1 MKSQFFYARVAVIL
15 TSILLI
21 NTISANVL
29 PWENYSKYLPEKMP
43 EITRQLRGIWICTV
57 INLDWPSKEVIDI
70 KDDKERI
77 EKSKDELIDILDNA
91 VEMNLNSVF
100 FQVSPEGDAFYKS
113 DIVPWSRYL
122 TGTFGKDPGFDPL
135 EFAIKEARKRNLEF
149 HAWINPYR
157 ISMYTGIETIKTLD
171 IEKSVYKQHPE
182 WIRTG
187 MGRFIVDPGI
197 PEARQWV
204 IDRVIEV
211 TQKYDVDGIHFDDY
225 FYYEK
230 DFGEIN
236 DKETYYNYNK
246 GEFSNIEDWRRNNTY
261 LLVKEVSQKIKELK
275 PWVKFGISP
284 SGVWGNKKDGH
295 VEGSNTNTDYTNYE
309 KCFAN
314 TKKWVEEEIIDYI
327 APQVYFTFANPN
339 ASYGEV
345 ASWWSNLCE
354 GKNVHLYIGQAL
366 YSINDSYDKYF
377 NGENA
382 VLEFSNQIKFNTFN
396 TGIDGSIMF
405 RAKSFEDECKRDVV
419 NAIKTDLWPKKVLV
433 PIMPW
438 KQGITPKTPTQ
449 GNLEKV
455 SNGNKLTWFDYDL
468 NTSYYAVYRVG
479 NEEFAD
485 IGPNQTSKKLIDIV
499 IKKTGNYQ
507 EFVDTTKISNEN
519 VFYVVTALDRLHN
532 ESLGLKISKSI
543 SRYFNDVGKEY
554 SWAVRDIDAF
564 FERNIIKGVGQSKFS
579 PGDNTKRG
587 DFVLMIVRALN
598 LQAEFADNFKDVS
611 QESYYYDAVGISK
624 KLGIAKG
631 SGENFN
637 PEGNITREDMTVIM
651 VRALKAYGVE
661 IQSAGEEYL
670 KGYNDEH
677 MISDYAKNAVATLT
691 KLGVIKGYDS
701 KVHPKDLAT
710 RAEIVVMLNRVLA
723 KVIQ

>member
-710 RAEIVVMLNRVLA
+710 RAEIVVMLNRALA
-723 KVIQ
+723 KVI